1 MRWMLD
7 RETLSVVV
15 SMVAQV
21 TLLVMY
27 TIWRINR
34 QVPGLRW
41 WMTASATLA
50 LSFLAVP
57 LAMAA
62 GWSFAHALILN
73 HAGSL
78 ITLMLMLQGCLRFR
92 ACPAAGLW
100 QRALWGLIPAAG
112 LSSVLN
118 HAHAVHRYE
127 IHDAASVLMLLT
139 SAWVMCRR
147 SRPEERLVHR
157 VSAFFM
163 LVMAAAMATRWVLA
177 CLASDDLSIQNHP
190 FQGPLYLV
198 MVLFI
203 IGWTYSISLACYQQA
218 QARVLA
224 LARED
229 ALTDLPNRRYF
240 DETLDR
246 EVARCERNHES
257 FGLVMADLNG
267 FKQVNDRLGHD
278 AGDAVLMEVAR
289 RLREFSRGGD
299 FVARLGGD
307 EFVILIHDLSSLSTG
322 EQAVQRL
329 RKCLNGPLSLASGTQ
344 VDIEVSLGLARWPED
359 ATQPGDLVKVA
370 DLRMYAEKALLKAQR
385 GLARAPQ
392 PSA

>member
-1 MRWMLD
+1 MLD

-27 TIWRINR
+27 TVWRINR
-34 QVPGLRW
+34 HVPGLRC
-41 WMTASATLA
+41 WMAAAATMS
-50 LSFLAVP
+50 LSFLAIP
-57 LAMAA
+57 LALGM
-62 GWSFAHALILN
+62 GWSFSHALIVN
-73 HAGSL
+73 HAATL
-78 ITLMLMLQGCLRFR
+78 IALMLLLQGCLRFR
-92 ACPAAGLW
+92 GHPAAEHW
-100 QRALWGLIPAAG
+100 PKALCLLAPLAV

-118 HAHAVHRYE
+118 HAHAVLRYQ
-127 IHDAASVLMLLT
+127 IHDAFSVLMLVL
-139 SAWVMCRR
+139 SAWVMCRH

-157 VSAFFM
+157 VSGFF
-163 LVMAAAMATRWVLA
+163 LWLMAAAMATRWVLA
-177 CLASDDLSIQNHP
+177 WLAPDDRSIQDHP
-190 FQGPLYLV
+190 FQGALYLIL
-198 MVLFI
+198 VLFI

-218 QARVLA
+218 QSRVLA

-246 EVARCERNHES
+246 EVARWERNQQP

-278 AGDAVLMEVAR
+278 AGDAVLIEVAR
-289 RLREFSRGGD
+289 RLREFARGGD

-329 RKCLNGPLSLASGTQ
+329 RKTVNGPMRLASGAS
-344 VDIEVSLGLARWPED
+344 VDIEVSLGLAAWPHD

-385 GLARAPQ
+385 GLSRSPRQA
-392 PSA
+392 S

>member
-1 MRWMLD
+1 MLD

-41 WMTASATLA
+41 WMASSAMMSLGFLAIPLA
-50 LSFLAVP
+50 LALGGSFSRALIVNH
-57 LAMAA
+57 AA
-62 GWSFAHALILN
+62 G
-73 HAGSL
+73 L
-78 ITLMLMLQGCLRFR
+78 ITLMLLLQGSLRFR
-92 ACPAAGLW
+92 GHPAADHGP
-100 QRALWGLIPAAG
+100 RALVLLVPAAL
-112 LSSVLN
+112 LSAVLN
-118 HAHAVHRYE
+118 QPHAVLRYQ
-127 IHDAASVLMLLT
+127 IHDAVSVLLLVL

-157 VSAFFM
+157 VAGFF
-163 LVMAAAMATRWVLA
+163 LLLMAAGMATRWVLA
-177 CLASDDLSIQNHP
+177 WLAPDDPSIQEHP
-190 FQGPLYLV
+190 FQGVLYL
-198 MVLFI
+198 MLVLFVV
-203 IGWTYSISLACYQQA
+203 GWTYSISLACYQQA
-218 QARVLA
+218 QSRVLA

-246 EVARCERNHES
+246 EVARWERSQQS

-278 AGDAVLMEVAR
+278 AGDAVLIEVAR
-289 RLREFSRGGD
+289 RLREFARGGD

-322 EQAVQRL
+322 EQVVQRL
-329 RKCLNGPLSLASGTQ
+329 RKTVNGPLRLASGSS
-344 VDIEVSLGLARWPED
+344 VDIEVSLGLACWPQD

-370 DLRMYAEKALLKAQR
+370 DLRMYAEKALIKAQR
-385 GLARAPQ
+385 GLARSPH
-392 PSA
+392 PGG